1 MTIIQN
7 SIQDVSRTVYKHKK
21 RGTSY
26 TIVAEGGLQVS
37 GPIEGLDGCT
47 VVIYQDVNDPT
58 KIWVR
63 PKDEFFDPDRF
74 EEVLPK

>member
-1 MTIIQN
+1 MTVIQN
-7 SIQDVSRTVYKHKK
+7 GIQEVTRTVYKHKK

-26 TIVAEGGLQVS
+26 TIVAEGIFQTS
-37 GPIEGLDGCT
+37 TELDNAP
-47 VVIYQDVNDPT
+47 VVIYQDVLDPT

-63 PKDEFFDPDRF
+63 EKTEFFDGRF